1 LDHPNEEITFDVRAP
16 IQGCDDGAYF
26 EIQDVALVIRGRS
39 NLLIV
44 ARALKAR
51 LATLEAIKHRCMPN
65 YWLVKNLYSHQPK
78 QKRMLAFRPTS
89 LSYEFMA

>member
-1 LDHPNEEITFDVRAP
+1 LDHPNEEITFDVHRAP

-26 EIQDVALVIRGRS
+26 EMQDVALVIRGRS

-51 LATLEAIKHRCMPN
+51 LATPEAIKHFLP
-65 YWLVKNLYSHQPK
+65 QP
-78 QKRMLAFRPTS
+78 LHA
-89 LSYEFMA
+89 